1 MAKDYQLAGTVKE
14 VFDVQTF
21 NSGFTKRE
29 FVVTDSDGKFPQ
41 DIKFECIKD
50 KCSLLDGLGPG
61 EAVTV
66 HFDIRGNEH
75 NGRYYVNLQAWKIE
89 RGEGGER
96 VAAGREAKPAELD
109 EPPPGHG
116 ADPGEDG
123 IPF

>member
-29 FVVTDSDGKFPQ
+29 FVVSDTDGKFPQ

-50 KCSLLDGLGPG
+50 KCSLLDGVGAG
-61 EAVTV
+61 EPVTV
-66 HFDIRGNEH
+66 HFNIRGNEH
-75 NGRYYVNLQAWKIE
+75 NGRYYVNLQAWRIE
-89 RGEGGER
+89 KGEGGES
-96 VAAGREAKPAELD
+96 AGGGREAGPAELD

-116 ADPGEDG
+116 AEAGEDG